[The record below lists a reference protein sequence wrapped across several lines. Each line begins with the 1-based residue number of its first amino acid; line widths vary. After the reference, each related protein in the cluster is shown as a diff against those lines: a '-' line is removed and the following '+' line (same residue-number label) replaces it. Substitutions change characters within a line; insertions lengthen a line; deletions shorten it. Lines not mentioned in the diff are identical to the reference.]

1 MPWLCSSVGEISH
14 LNKMQFLIVTRR
26 KSQEFFPKAPFFF
39 VLYTIAYQNVLI
51 PRKLLCSKKFLV
63 TRLGWLLLSFALVNI
78 YLYMEQKQLSSHT
91 KSKKNAPAFC
101 TLFFFVV
108 VVVFFFFFAHFKNQ
122 TTRKTDD
129 EHGFIAQHKLNK
141 IKCLNIQITTARIWN
156 SFRPTSHIAGKKS
169 YTPFDG

>member
-1 MPWLCSSVGEISH
+1 
-14 LNKMQFLIVTRR
+14 MQFLIVSRR
-26 KSQEFFPKAPFFF
+26 KSQEFFSTASFFF
-39 VLYTIAYQNVLI
+39 VLYMIAYQSALI

-63 TRLGWLLLSFALVNI
+63 TRLGWLLLLISFALVNI

-91 KSKKNAPAFC
+91 KIKKKCASVLHP
-101 TLFFFVV
+101 
-108 VVVFFFFFAHFKNQ
+108 VFFFFFAHFENQ

>member
-1 MPWLCSSVGEISH
+1 ME
-14 LNKMQFLIVTRR
+14 FLIVSRR
-26 KSQEFFPKAPFFF
+26 KSQEFFPTASFFF
-39 VLYTIAYQNVLI
+39 VLYMVAYQSVLI

-63 TRLGWLLLSFALVNI
+63 TRLGWLLLLISFALVNI

-91 KSKKNAPAFC
+91 KIKKKCASVLHLVFFC
-101 TLFFFVV
+101 FVCLFFFFV
-108 VVVFFFFFAHFKNQ
+108 HFKKQ

-129 EHGFIAQHKLNK
+129 EHGVTAQHKLNK
-141 IKCLNIQITTARIWN
+141 IKCLNIQITSARISN